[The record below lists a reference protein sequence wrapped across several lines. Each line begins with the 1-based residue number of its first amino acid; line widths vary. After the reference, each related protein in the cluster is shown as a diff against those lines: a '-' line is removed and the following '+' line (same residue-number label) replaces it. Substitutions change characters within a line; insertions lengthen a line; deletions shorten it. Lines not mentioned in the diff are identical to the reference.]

1 MRVPAPLAR
10 AVLPAPVLA
19 VLRRLAGAGHRSF
32 IVGGAVR
39 DLLLRRAHD
48 ADFDVATPARPEQVI
63 ALFRRVVPT
72 GIAHGTVTV
81 ISSGH
86 PVEVTT
92 FRGEGAYEDGR
103 RPSSVTFHDDLEAD
117 LARRDFTINAIAWD
131 PLAPELRD
139 PFRGRADLAARLV
152 RAVGEPS
159 ERFGEDG
166 LRALRAVRFA
176 AVLDFRL
183 DDRTRRAI
191 PASLEV
197 VAKVS
202 RERVTDEL
210 VKLACAA
217 RPDRGLALLARTG
230 LLAVLAP
237 DLAELP
243 GEALAHAGRVA
254 RAAPAEPAVRL
265 AALLHVLPAD
275 RVEPVLASLR
285 IARRASDEADA
296 LVDAHACRSR
306 RGAALPAGGE
316 AVRRWLAGVGPER
329 AAAALSLARA
339 EAEAAP
345 ASRRPAIRR
354 EVRALGAAVDAE
366 MRAGAPL
373 AAKDLALD
381 GRGVM
386 DLLGAGPGPHVGEAL
401 RHLLDQVLARPG
413 DNRAHALEAMLRR
426 WWASRP
432 AKL

>member
-1 MRVPAPLAR
+1 MRVPAALAR
-10 AVLPAPVLA
+10 ATLPAPVLA
-19 VLRRLAGAGHRSF
+19 VLRRLAAAGHRSWV
-32 IVGGAVR
+32 VGGAVR
-39 DLLLRRAHD
+39 DILLRREHG
-48 ADFDVATPARPEQVI
+48 ADFDVATPARPEEVT

-81 ISSGH
+81 LSSGH

-117 LARRDFTINAIAWD
+117 LARRDFTMNAIAWD

-139 PFRGRADLAARLV
+139 PFRGRVDLAARLV
-152 RAVGEPS
+152 RAVGDPA

-183 DDRTRRAI
+183 DARTRRAI
-191 PASLEV
+191 PGSLEV
-197 VAKVS
+197 VERVS

-230 LLAVLAP
+230 LLGVLVP
-237 DLAELP
+237 ELAALP
-243 GEALAHAGRVA
+243 GQALAHAGRVA

-265 AALLHVLPAD
+265 AALLHVLPGG
-275 RVEPVLASLR
+275 RVAPVLAGLR
-285 IARRASDEADA
+285 ISRRTSEEATA
-296 LVDAHACRSR
+296 LVDGHACRSR
-306 RGAALPAGGE
+306 RGARPPAGGE
-316 AVRRWLAGVGPER
+316 AVRRWLSRVGRER
-329 AAAALSLARA
+329 APSALALARA

-345 ASRRPAIRR
+345 ASGRPAMRR
-354 EVRALGAAVDAE
+354 EVRALASAVQAAI
-366 MRAGAPL
+366 RAGVPL
-373 AAKDLALD
+373 AARDLALD
-381 GRGVM
+381 GRAVM
-386 DLLGAGPGPHVGEAL
+386 ALLGAGPGPHVGEAL
-401 RHLLDQVLARPG
+401 GHLLDRVLARPG
-413 DNRAHALEAMLRR
+413 ENRAEVLEATLRH

-432 AKL
+432 ANL